1 MLSFQKEHGS
11 GEGFKDCKHAA
22 LQSGAWK
29 IIPSLGG
36 SGRQQVDTGG
46 NLEAGNHG
54 QLHWQRGGGGWLA
67 VLINNII
74 YVSCVDMPK
83 SPGFVEEMQPVK
95 DERFGARKRGP
106 AE

>member
-1 MLSFQKEHGS
+1 MVSFTGRGW
-11 GEGFKDCKHAA
+11 GE
-22 LQSGAWK
+22 
-29 IIPSLGG
+29 
-36 SGRQQVDTGG
+36 
-46 NLEAGNHG
+46 
-54 QLHWQRGGGGWLA
+54 GGWLA